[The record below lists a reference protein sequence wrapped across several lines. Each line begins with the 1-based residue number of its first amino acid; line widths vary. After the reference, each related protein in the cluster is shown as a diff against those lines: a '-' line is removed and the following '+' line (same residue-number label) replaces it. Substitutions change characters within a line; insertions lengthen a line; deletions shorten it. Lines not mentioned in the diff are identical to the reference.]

1 VSARRAAP
9 SLERAAEVALGGPP
23 PATPVGASLPS
34 ARPAFGVIAHR
45 RALQRLLSVP
55 GLVVDEPEVEL
66 PGLELLDDELV
77 SEPEGVLVLL
87 PDDVPG

>member
-1 VSARRAAP
+1 M
-9 SLERAAEVALGGPP
+9 
-23 PATPVGASLPS
+23 
-34 ARPAFGVIAHR
+34 IAHR